1 MLRPARLPSPPGW
14 LRRDEVILRFIPP
27 SEDIVIPAFGV
38 ARCRTTLGIRLDGRT
53 GNLPSSRL
61 SLDQSQQLVRQHDKR
76 FKGGRLKAHAQL
88 SPDGR
93 WLAYD
98 TNATGSTFQ
107 IVVQPFPDAAQGKW
121 QVTSKGSVDTA
132 SYIIG
137 RPALFRI
144 ARRWPQP
151 SWG

>member
-1 MLRPARLPSPPGW
+1 M
-14 LRRDEVILRFIPP
+14 
-27 SEDIVIPAFGV
+27 
-38 ARCRTTLGIRLDGRT
+38 
-53 GNLPSSRL
+53 
-61 SLDQSQQLVRQHDKR
+61 
-76 FKGGRLKAHAQL
+76 KAHAQL
-88 SPDGR
+88 SLDGR

-121 QVTSKGSVDTA
+121 QVTSKGGVDTA

-144 ARRWPQP
+144 ARPVAATKLGMMLAARFQRSAFGDQLSEIGNLFSVTSSQNAKKSRRKSLCAHP
-151 SWG
+151 